1 MVRKAVKKLLKW
13 KESKDRKPLMLYGLR
28 QVGKSW
34 LMKEF
39 GAKYYKNTVYITFD
53 NNPSAKATFNSD
65 FDVKRIIRELEI
77 EADTTILPGE
87 TLIILDEIQ
96 VCPRAV
102 TSLKY
107 FNEDAPQYHVMTAGS
122 LLGVMNLAQD
132 EENDEAERVEN
143 TGFPVGKTD
152 RMTLYPMNFIEFLIA
167 VGEERFAKLIENL
180 DFKTVV
186 PFAQKISDLMT
197 QYFIVGGM
205 PAAVKKYAE
214 SRSFQDVRDVHY
226 GLINDYYADFAKH
239 VPKWD
244 IAKTRRLWE
253 NVPLQLGKENRRFLY
268 SDMKKG
274 SRGRDYETALQW
286 LIDAGMVS
294 KVNRVSQPHM
304 PLNAYMEE
312 AIFKLYMPDTG
323 LLSTLTGLDPRVY
336 IEPNNAIFHHYK
348 GVLAEQFALQEIRA
362 SNTNLQI
369 YFWASEANKAEIE
382 FVVQANN
389 KIIPIEVK
397 AGKNTKSESLRSYIS
412 RKDFAASI
420 AVRTSLND
428 YRVADNIYN
437 SDCVLYDIPLYM
449 IGGFERVIFDAN
461 ENC

>member
-1 MVRKAVKKLLKW
+1 MLRKALIKLLEW
-13 KESKDRKPLMLYGLR
+13 KKSPDRKPLMLYGLR

-34 LMKEF
+34 IIKEF
-39 GAKYYKNTVYITFD
+39 GAKYYKNTVYVTFD
-53 NNPSAKATFNSD
+53 NNPAARAIFNND
-65 FDVKRIIRELEI
+65 FDTKRIIRELEI
-77 EADTTILPGE
+77 ETKTEIIPGD

-107 FNEDAPQYHVMTAGS
+107 FNEDAGQYHVIAAGS

-132 EENDEAERVEN
+132 EENGETGG

-152 RMTLYPMNFIEFLIA
+152 RMTLYPMNFSEFLIA
-167 VGEERFAKLIENL
+167 VGEERFAKLIEDL
-180 DFKTVV
+180 DFKTIVT
-186 PFAQKISDLMT
+186 FAQKISDLMT

-244 IAKTRRLWE
+244 IAKARRLWE
-253 NVPLQLGKENRRFLY
+253 SAPLQLGKENRRFLY

-274 SRGRDYETALQW
+274 GRGRDYETALQW
-286 LIDAGMVS
+286 IIDAGMVN
-294 KVNRVSQPHM
+294 KVNRVTQPHM
-304 PLNAYMEE
+304 PLNAYRED
-312 AIFKLYMPDTG
+312 AIFKLYMPDIG

-336 IEPNNAIFHHYK
+336 VEPNNAIFHHYK
-348 GVLAEQFALQEIRA
+348 GILAEQFVLQELRA
-362 SNTNLQI
+362 NSTDLPV

-382 FVVQANN
+382 FIAQTHN
-389 KIIPIEVK
+389 KIVPIEVK
-397 AGKNTKSESLRSYIS
+397 AGKNTKSESLRAYIS
-412 RKDFAASI
+412 RKDFAVKI

-428 YRVADNIYN
+428 YRVTNNIYN
-437 SDCVLYDIPLYM
+437 SDCVLYDIPIYM
-449 IGGFERVIFDAN
+449 IGELNRVIFD
-461 ENC
+461 E